1 MCVRG
6 CMVGFGG
13 GVTALL
19 ISNHGG
25 RKCVEDLDFDIFGY
39 ICIGTTTVRVLEW
52 YRWWMI
58 MMDTC
63 VTHV

>member
-6 CMVGFGG
+6 CVVGFGG

-39 ICIGTTTVRVLEW
+39 IYIYM
-52 YRWWMI
+52 YR
-58 MMDTC
+58 DDDG
-63 VTHV
+63 